1 MSSEVTHPVFTRTR
15 PRSRS
20 PMMRS
25 AQLLRQSLS
34 RPGQSTDP
42 IGTTTAPASAA
53 LSQLLH
59 MGTREA
65 CAEAARA
72 SVARHVARTAAVAAV
87 GAETAQAA
95 VGAERAQVGTST
107 SCCSR
112 RGWPGELRR
121 RVTAERDPRDE
132 DFFDRLARAEA
143 RDQAAHVAIEAALT
157 TSVDAPTSPSR
168 RWSRL
173 GSPVNISRQWSL
185 HGRLSSPVDIR
196 PSGAAVQDEVEQ
208 PRSTSPMMRAV
219 QALQRRFTS
228 SPEQRTV
235 ETGAGATA
243 SAAATTSQLYV
254 GTREASAEAAPSL
267 SMEAVHISREVA
279 PIDSESAAMPE
290 PTLTAAA
297 QKTVPKL
304 TAQSPVGSRLKQH
317 RRASQAHRRRASS
330 TAPSSRHTHSA
341 EL

>member
-1 MSSEVTHPVFTRTR
+1 MFTRTR

-72 SVARHVARTAAVAAV
+72 SVARHVVRAAAV
-87 GAETAQAA
+87 GAETAQV
-95 VGAERAQVGTST
+95 VGAERAQVRALTS
-107 SCCSR
+107 CSR

-279 PIDSESAAMPE
+279 PIDSEPAAMPE

>member
-1 MSSEVTHPVFTRTR
+1 MFTRTR

-20 PMMRS
+20 PMMKS
-25 AQLLRQSLS
+25 AQALRQSLS

-42 IGTTTAPASAA
+42 SGTTTAPASAA

-72 SVARHVARTAAVAAV
+72 SVARHMARAAA
-87 GAETAQAA
+87 GAEKAQAA
-95 VGAERAQVGTST
+95 VGAERAQVRAPTS
-107 SCCSR
+107 CSR

-219 QALQRRFTS
+219 QALQRRFSS
-228 SPEQRTV
+228 SPEQKTV
-235 ETGAGATA
+235 ETGASATA
-243 SAAATTSQLYV
+243 SAAAATSQLYV

-267 SMEAVHISREVA
+267 STEKVHSSREVA
-279 PIDSESAAMPE
+279 PIDSEPAAMPE

-317 RRASQAHRRRASS
+317 RRASQTHRRRASS

>member
-95 VGAERAQVGTST
+95 VGADRAQVGTST

-196 PSGAAVQDEVEQ
+196 PGGAAVQDEEQ

-219 QALQRRFTS
+219 QALQRRFSS
-228 SPEQRTV
+228 SPEQKTV
-235 ETGAGATA
+235 ETGASATA
-243 SAAATTSQLYV
+243 SAAAATSQLYV

-267 SMEAVHISREVA
+267 STERVHSSREVA

-290 PTLTAAA
+290 PTLTA
-297 QKTVPKL
+297 P
-304 TAQSPVGSRLKQH
+304 GH
-317 RRASQAHRRRASS
+317 RRGVQRGHV
-330 TAPSSRHTHSA
+330 
-341 EL
+341 